1 MREGEPGTHGQNSP
15 KLDRLQDKKSVKTP
29 INSLCDLVELI
40 VATNICQPWR
50 IVLHLQAKNLPGIGI
65 RGFMS
70 TSKFPKCSQHRTGA
84 AGFRAEGGQ
93 ALIESV
99 VTFGLLITLVV
110 AIVNFGF
117 IFRTLIGVTNA
128 ANVGAVYASKSAA
141 AATDAPGIED
151 AVRGESNLG
160 NCTTLT
166 VESKIKD
173 PGKVNSSVTVKVRCT
188 VGSLLAFP
196 GVPSEVTIERPV
208 VRRIMP

>member
-1 MREGEPGTHGQNSP
+1 M
-15 KLDRLQDKKSVKTP
+15 
-29 INSLCDLVELI
+29 
-40 VATNICQPWR
+40 
-50 IVLHLQAKNLPGIGI
+50 
-65 RGFMS
+65 
-70 TSKFPKCSQHRTGA
+70 
-84 AGFRAEGGQ
+84 
-93 ALIESV
+93 IESV

-166 VESKIKD
+166 VESK
-173 PGKVNSSVTVKVRCT
+173 PTGASVPVTVRCT

-196 GVPSEVTIERPV
+196 GVPSEITIERSV
-208 VRRIMP
+208 VRRIIP